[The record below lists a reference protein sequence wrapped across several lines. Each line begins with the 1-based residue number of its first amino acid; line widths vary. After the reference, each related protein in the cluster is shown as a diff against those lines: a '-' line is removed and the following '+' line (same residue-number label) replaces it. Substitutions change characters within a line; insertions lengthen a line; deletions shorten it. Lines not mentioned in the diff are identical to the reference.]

1 MPLPPDLS
9 KPAFAIFP
17 EAADRIMQ
25 SICVT
30 CPAPIVDADFDNEL
44 SRKEYGISGMCQ
56 SCQDNVF
63 GDNNEEDWN

>member
-1 MPLPPDLS
+1 
-9 KPAFAIFP
+9 
-17 EAADRIMQ
+17 MQ